1 MDIIILHRNLR
12 LEDNSA
18 LFHGS
23 HKQNY
28 RVIYVYDKH
37 YWSSDGRSPRQFSF
51 FIDCLKE
58 LQIGLTKL
66 NSYIEIFQG
75 SYSDLTTYIETN
87 YPQSRI
93 HLNHSTDTSY
103 FRNQMRNLILVTPPS
118 SNHTEMH
125 QTMMEITDL
134 YLSGGGWCLWG
145 LISSHQPPR
154 QTI

>member
-1 MDIIILHRNLR
+1 MFKVDIIILHRNLR

-28 RVIYVYDKH
+28 RVLYVYDKH

-75 SYSDLTTYIETN
+75 SYSDLTNCYVTSTTLESYTVNENRGQHDCDYN
-87 YPQSRI
+87 YSVVFCDE
-93 HLNHSTDTSY
+93 N
-103 FRNQMRNLILVTPPS
+103 
-118 SNHTEMH
+118 
-125 QTMMEITDL
+125 
-134 YLSGGGWCLWG
+134 
-145 LISSHQPPR
+145 
-154 QTI
+154 